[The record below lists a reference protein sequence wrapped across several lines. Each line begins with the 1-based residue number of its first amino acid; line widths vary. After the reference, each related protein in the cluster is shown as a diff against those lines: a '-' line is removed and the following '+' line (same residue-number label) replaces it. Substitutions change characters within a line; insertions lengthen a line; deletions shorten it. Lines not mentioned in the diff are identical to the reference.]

1 MEFVL
6 GGISCLL
13 LYRALLHEGEFP
25 NMSVEVLKSVSVH
38 ETVVLR
44 LVEGCASSCTGLAN
58 HFIDFTPAGRRQTYQ
73 DLGILGCVANFPWC
87 ERFEL
92 WMSQQ
97 HHVNVVAH
105 DHAGRSVVGE
115 LRVKAEP
122 ELRKKIYG
130 LLEIFHRQI
139 HENLFGRHFSLLC
152 ESEMNYINGVSDGKI
167 ASRACWRLEYIGCNY
182 YFLPLHFAVWAL
194 IARLWSTGTTTTVN
208 GVPASSDT
216 WGSAWPNSFP
226 PSIEF
231 S

>member
-44 LVEGCASSCTGLAN
+44 LVKGCASSCTGLAN

-73 DLGILGCVANFPWC
+73 DLGILGCVANFPWR

-97 HHVNVVAH
+97 HHVNVVAY

-115 LRVKAEP
+115 LRVKTEP
-122 ELRKKIYG
+122 ELRKKLHG

-139 HENLFGRHFSLLC
+139 HETLFGRHFSLLC
-152 ESEMNYINGVSDGKI
+152 ESEMNSSTGVRTKI
-167 ASRACWRLEYIGCNY
+167 ASRACCVLNILAAITIALEFII
-182 YFLPLHFAVWAL
+182 PKVT
-194 IARLWSTGTTTTVN
+194 RM
-208 GVPASSDT
+208 D
-216 WGSAWPNSFP
+216 
-226 PSIEF
+226 
-231 S
+231 